1 MFLLP
6 FPLYISVSILLF
18 SLLRPA
24 FAKGGEMDWFDLS
37 LLRTSDGRREKQKLF
52 LSHLYLDFRFF
63 LLPTPSEGR
72 KQKWK
77 RRCPIVPAALSRTNI
92 SKKYNATLSSFFL
105 FVKPFVRPCTQ
116 FENSIMIGRCPF
128 FCCHIWFFCRLCLK
142 MRGNEGFCQLQRKQ
156 TRYRT
161 QRNERKKHNFFGYHP
176 EIFLPFLFSFSLSSK
191 ALP

>member
-1 MFLLP
+1 MQCSSFP
-6 FPLYISVSILLF
+6 FPYISLYLSCFFLFFARHLRKEEKWIGSISPF
-18 SLLRPA
+18 FGRRME
-24 FAKGGEMDWFDLS
+24 GG
-37 LLRTSDGRREKQKLF
+37 REKQKLF

-92 SKKYNATLSSFFL
+92 SKKYNTTLSSFFL

-128 FCCHIWFFCRLCLK
+128 FCCHI
-142 MRGNEGFCQLQRKQ
+142 
-156 TRYRT
+156 
-161 QRNERKKHNFFGYHP
+161 
-176 EIFLPFLFSFSLSSK
+176 
-191 ALP
+191 